1 MTQLSTRTAE
11 IIAAEIRGIDAQARE
26 LVLRSAVEIGK
37 RLNEAKD
44 LVPHGE
50 WGEWLKENVDYSQST
65 ANNFMRLADEYG
77 SNSQALGNLSYTKA
91 LALLGVPA
99 EEREQV
105 AAENEDKSA
114 RELQKIVKEKKQ
126 LEKQLKAAEKE
137 RAALQKLNEKLK
149 EAQADFDEEEEARL
163 KAEIQEARLR
173 IKQLEK
179 ELKAKP
185 IDVAVTEKVP
195 EAIEKELEELR
206 KKAAHPSSEAT
217 MKFRARF
224 EVLVEGFKGLLVALE
239 EIKAAEPEQG
249 EKYTGAVIGL
259 IKKMEER
266 L

>member
-1 MTQLSTRTAE
+1 MTQLTRTAD

-37 RLNEAKD
+37 RLNEAKE

-50 WGEWLKENVDYSQST
+50 WGNWLRDNVDYSQST

-77 SNSQALGNLSYTKA
+77 NSQALENLTYTKA

-99 EEREQV
+99 EERKKF

-114 RELQKIVKEKKQ
+114 RELQQLVKEKKK
-126 LEKQLKAAEKE
+126 LEKQLKATEKE
-137 RAALQKLNEKLK
+137 RAALQELNEKLK

-163 KAEIQEARLR
+163 KAEMQEARLR

-195 EAIEKELEELR
+195 EAVEKELEELR
-206 KKAAHPSSEAT
+206 KKAAQPSGEAT
-217 MKFRARF
+217 MKFRVRF
-224 EVLVEGFKGLLVALE
+224 EALVECFKGLLVALDE
-239 EIKAAEPEQG
+239 VKVAEPEQC
-249 EKYTGAVIGL
+249 EKYTGAVSGL

>member
-1 MTQLSTRTAE
+1 MTQLARTAD

-37 RLNEAKD
+37 RLNEAKE

-50 WGEWLKENVDYSQST
+50 WGNWLKENVDYSQST
-65 ANNFMRLADEYG
+65 ANNFMRLADGYG
-77 SNSQALGNLSYTKA
+77 NSQSLENLSYTKA

-114 RELQKIVKEKKQ
+114 RELQQLVKEKKK
-126 LEKQLKAAEKE
+126 LEKQLKEAEKE
-137 RAALQKLNEKLK
+137 RAALQELNEKLK
-149 EAQADFDEEEEARL
+149 EAQADFDEEEETRL

-195 EAIEKELEELR
+195 KAVEKELEELR
-206 KKAAHPSSEAT
+206 KKAVQSSSEGT

-224 EVLVEGFKGLLVALE
+224 EVLVECFKGLLVALD

>member
-1 MTQLSTRTAE
+1 MTQLSTRTAD
-11 IIAAEIRGIDAQARE
+11 IIAAEIRGIDAHARE

-37 RLNEAKD
+37 RLNEAKE

-50 WGEWLKENVDYSQST
+50 WGNWLKENVDYSQST

-77 SNSQALGNLSYTKA
+77 NSQSLENLSYTKA

-114 RELQKIVKEKKQ
+114 RELQKVIKEKKQ
-126 LEKQLKAAEKE
+126 LEKQLKLAEKE
-137 RAALQKLNEKLK
+137 RAALHELNEKLK
-149 EAQADFDEEEEARL
+149 EAQADFDGEEEARL
-163 KAEIQEARLR
+163 KAEMQEARLR

-195 EAIEKELEELR
+195 EAVEKELEELR
-206 KKAAHPSSEAT
+206 KKAAQPSSEAT

-224 EVLVEGFKGLLVALE
+224 EVLVESFKHLLVALD